1 MWSLDYYYCI
11 NYSLILLLYKWT
23 FSLFRHSL
31 YFSYFSYSVINISTA
46 LFVVSKNCRE
56 RDLLFEE
63 NHCTKL
69 RTLRA
74 CALILQ
80 AVLEETEILRT
91 NGKSLRYFIERRSVL
106 YTRPHK
112 WPPRAGFKR
121 TGTYQRYSRGTADST
136 VFSRQHNDK
145 IFASLSKLP
154 C

>member
-31 YFSYFSYSVINISTA
+31 SILSISLTS
-46 LFVVSKNCRE
+46 LILLSISLLLYLLCRRAVE

-74 CALILQ
+74 CALILP

-91 NGKSLRYFIERRSVL
+91 NGKSSRHLKRDGVCCTPDPTEGKALRFLALISLLCRC
-106 YTRPHK
+106 
-112 WPPRAGFKR
+112 
-121 TGTYQRYSRGTADST
+121 
-136 VFSRQHNDK
+136 VFAKETQSQMLDCCSN
-145 IFASLSKLP
+145 A
-154 C
+154 

>member
-31 YFSYFSYSVINISTA
+31 YSLYFSYFSYSVIDT
-46 LFVVSKNCRE
+46 LLLYLLCRRVVE

-69 RTLRA
+69 RTCTA
-74 CALILQ
+74 CLCAYLVR

-106 YTRPHK
+106 YIRPHTRK
-112 WPPRAGFKR
+112 
-121 TGTYQRYSRGTADST
+121 ADQCVLDYTNIDISG
-136 VFSRQHNDK
+136 HY
-145 IFASLSKLP
+145 ASWLRV
-154 C
+154 

>member
-31 YFSYFSYSVINISTA
+31 YSLYFSYFSYSVIDT
-46 LFVVSKNCRE
+46 LLLYLLCRRVVE

-63 NHCTKL
+63 NHCAKL

-74 CALILQ
+74 CALILC
-80 AVLEETEILRT
+80 AR
-91 NGKSLRYFIERRSVL
+91 
-106 YTRPHK
+106 
-112 WPPRAGFKR
+112 
-121 TGTYQRYSRGTADST
+121 
-136 VFSRQHNDK
+136 
-145 IFASLSKLP
+145 